1 LDGFAWDETI
11 CSSGYLLSGSSF
23 CPGRLFGYSRLE
35 FNFFSW
41 GGAGAMFDVYL
52 NDRGDLLVVRKGLTL
67 SLLGDGSARWRKKK
81 RVVSVSDEICRAV
94 QNQGYYIRKR
104 KDAIGRVPAS

>member
-1 LDGFAWDETI
+1 
-11 CSSGYLLSGSSF
+11 LSV
-23 CPGRLFGYSRLE
+23 CAEQLFGYSRFE

-41 GGAGAMFDVYL
+41 GAGAMFDVYL

-94 QNQGYYIRKR
+94 QKQGYYIRKR
-104 KDAIGRVPAS
+104 KDAIGRVPAP